1 MGTSQS
7 RLARKRKKFLTK
19 ELHKIVSL
27 LVRHYQ
33 PEKIV
38 LFGSL
43 VTGQVQE
50 GSDIDLLLVKQSK
63 KRPLERVMEVMALL
77 GYPRVA
83 LDIFVYTPE
92 EIAYLQQEESPFIQ
106 NILEHG
112 KVLYEKD
119 Y

>member
-1 MGTSQS
+1 MGEPQS
-7 RLARKRKKFLTK
+7 RLAKERKEFLTK
-19 ELHKIVSL
+19 ELHRIVDR
-27 LVRHYQ
+27 LVKYYH

-43 VTGQVQE
+43 ATDQVQE
-50 GSDIDLLLVKQSK
+50 GSDIDLLLIKQSK
-63 KRPLERVMEVMALL
+63 KRPLERVTEVMALL

-92 EIAYLQQEESPFIQ
+92 EIAYLQAEGSQFIKD
-106 NILEHG
+106 ILEHG

>member
-7 RLARKRKKFLTK
+7 RLARKRKKFLTE

-27 LVRHYQ
+27 LIRHYQ

-92 EIAYLQQEESPFIQ
+92 EIAYLQREESPFIQ